1 MLEGEATNWPTPGAR
16 DPKGK
21 EGFRGPHGKAL
32 AEIAETFSQQGAN
45 WRTPNTSDMRG
56 AQSHRGTAGGERQL
70 QGDAVRFPAT
80 PQTAPTGPLGCLLR
94 ELDLISY
101 PPPAERRLN
110 PDFSEWLMGWPP
122 GLTACRLS
130 ETEWTRWW
138 RDSLSS
144 LWRLVS
150 GSS

>member
-1 MLEGEATNWPTPGAR
+1 MLEGEATNSPTTRAH
-16 DPKGK
+16 DHKG
-21 EGFRGPHGKAL
+21 
-32 AEIAETFSQQGAN
+32 
-45 WRTPNTSDMRG
+45 
-56 AQSHRGTAGGERQL
+56 GGEGVEENAYLDR
-70 QGDAVRFPAT
+70 ASENWPAT
-80 PQTAPTGPLGCLLR
+80 PPTGPTGELGALLS
-94 ELDLISY
+94 ELDRISY